1 MSLGSSNAP
10 YICYTFCGNANK
22 DKGVRE
28 EGKWAVEST
37 DRWSLG
43 GNTNGAEPDSLC
55 QERIHF

>member
-1 MSLGSSNAP
+1 MPL
-10 YICYTFCGNANK
+10 IFVITFCGNANK